1 MTFILDYSKL
11 ESIILYN

>member
-1 MTFILDYSKL
+1 MTVILDYSKL